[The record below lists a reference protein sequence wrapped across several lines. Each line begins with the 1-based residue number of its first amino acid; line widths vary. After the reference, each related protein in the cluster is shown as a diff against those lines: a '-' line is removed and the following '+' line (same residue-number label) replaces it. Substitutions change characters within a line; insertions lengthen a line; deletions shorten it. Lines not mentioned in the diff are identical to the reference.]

1 MIGRTVRTAAA
12 TLAASAAA
20 CAIVGEDYVRP
31 DLQLASAWNAS
42 GEEGSAESAP
52 EDLGRWWITLEDAR
66 LDELVEEALS
76 GSLDLAS
83 AVQRVRQAAA
93 LQRRAVGERFPDVN
107 GTGSYSRT
115 RVSANTFPPF
125 GQQTFDLYTI
135 GLEFGWEIDL
145 WGRVTRIIEAAD
157 ADLAASI
164 EDLRDVQALVVASVA
179 SAYVEVRTSQARL
192 GVALQNVEIQRRS
205 LELTETRFRAGA
217 APALD
222 VAQARTNLSNTEA
235 DVPALRADLRAAE
248 LQLAVLLGRDP
259 SSIIGELDG
268 DGDIPTPPSTFGV
281 GVPADVLRQRPDVR
295 SAEQRLVSEVARV
308 GIEEADLYPRF
319 DLVGSIGYEST
330 SSGKLFQADSGFF
343 GFGPTLFWN
352 LFDGGRERADIEA
365 QKAAAEV
372 ALLDYRQSVLEAIE
386 EVEREVYGLARERE
400 RVESLSVAVEAARDS
415 AELSKQLYLEGRSDF
430 QNVLDAERS
439 LFAAEES
446 LILSRADVTQTFI
459 ALQRALGGGWQPTEA
474 DGEGQ

>member
-1 MIGRTVRTAAA
+1 MSGRSCVALCAA
-12 TLAASAAA
+12 LAASTWS

-31 DLQLASAWNAS
+31 ELSTTSAWAAA
-42 GEEGSAESAP
+42 GEAGAVAAAP
-52 EDLGRWWITLEDAR
+52 KDLGRWWTALEDED
-66 LDELVEEALS
+66 LDALVDEALA

-83 AVQRVRQAAA
+83 AAQRVRQAAA

-125 GQQTFDLYTI
+125 GQQTFDLYSI

-179 SAYVEVRTSQARL
+179 SAYLDVRTGQARL
-192 GVALQNVEIQRRS
+192 AVALQNVEIQRAS
-205 LELTETRFRAGA
+205 LELTETRFDAGA

-235 DVPALRADLRAAE
+235 DVPVIRAELRADE

-259 SSIIGELDG
+259 STFVGALEDEGE
-268 DGDIPTPPSTFGV
+268 IPAPPQTFGV

-330 SSGKLFQADSGFF
+330 DSGRLFQADSGFF

-365 QKAAAEV
+365 QRAAAEV
-372 ALLDYRQSVLEAIE
+372 ALLDYRQSVLEAVE
-386 EVEREVYGLARERE
+386 EVEREVYGLARDRE
-400 RVESLSVAVEAARDS
+400 RVESLRVAVDAARRS
-415 AELSKQLYLEGRSDF
+415 ADLSRQLYLEGRSDF

-439 LFAAEES
+439 LFAAEDS
-446 LILSRADVTQTFI
+446 LILGRASVTRTYI
-459 ALQRALGGGWQPTEA
+459 ALQRALGGGWQPEET
-474 DGEGQ
+474 GEETP